1 LSSSPLGSLAIQGS
15 AINWAWS
22 LRDLHREELSPS
34 ARTGRQPPEELREKR
49 RGWILWGFNKL
60 RDYERLRRAVGEGSA
75 ARILLVSTRFGELPR
90 SIIGLGEV
98 RPGALIGEVVWDYWP
113 EGEGWNYKFFIRVER
128 LAPGIQGTIS
138 SLEELRPEDFR
149 RSGTLS
155 NVLSKWASGAIPL
168 IPGNVTQGSI
178 FSAPARAMSYVDF
191 ITRRFWAVELP
202 LRVAW
207 SVDRVEE
214 ALRSRGLVIP
224 REAVEEAVQSLAAG
238 KHLLLWGVPGTGKTS
253 LAYAIAESH
262 NLDLVVRTATAEWS
276 RIDLVGG
283 PMFVGGKVVW
293 RSGAL
298 LEAIARHYK
307 AVEEGRYAGSLL
319 LIDEVNRANLDR
331 AFGEFFTI
339 FGSTDPSSW
348 YIPKS
353 MLFELREYEER
364 GSIDRWG
371 KYLLETWESRGED
384 LGLKVPEDF
393 RVVGTMNTY
402 DRRYLFTL
410 GYALLRRFAVVE
422 LTNPSISEIREV
434 LSRHCEAEGIVEEV
448 VELYEAFREDA
459 DLELGVSLLID
470 VAKLAQ
476 RFTAVEESARKAVDR
491 ALRIVVLPQF
501 EGLPVTGLKR
511 VAAILGER
519 EYESSREAFERLYP
533 EASYE

>member
-1 LSSSPLGSLAIQGS
+1 MSSSPLGSLAIQGS

-191 ITRRFWAVELP
+191 ITRKFWAVELP